1 MSSLSRRGFFKSLGA
16 ILAGASLDPERAL
29 WIPGRKLISIPEP
42 ANLCIRYIQMFDI
55 IVGEQAARF
64 DVSAHPLQMPKGIE
78 LGALSG
84 NLTMHRALEE
94 AARFFS
100 DQTMY
105 RTDSTFHQT
114 ARNAIRQARGAMID
128 TQYGIT
134 YWIRRGKAPGYFFDG
149 PEHYPTPYPEGA
161 AILDVDELR
170 NSVDVAIAD
179 RKQEQE
185 ENRAKW
191 AAQKR
196 AWRLRRATSRS

>member
-1 MSSLSRRGFFKSLGA
+1 VNRRGFFKTLGA

-64 DVSAHPLQMPKGIE
+64 DVSAHPLQMPKGIK

-149 PEHYPTPYPEGA
+149 PAHYLTPYPEGA
-161 AILDVDELR
+161 AILDIDELTA
-170 NSVDVAIAD
+170 SAAKAD
-179 RKQEQE
+179 GYRSKADQRRLRKQQEQ
-185 ENRAKW
+185 R
-191 AAQKR
+191 
-196 AWRLRRATSRS
+196 RLRSGR